1 MLPRSSEE
9 VERKI
14 LYVEYSLSGPELYLK
29 FEEMPPLAE
38 VIEAPHMHRSMPS
51 FTQHVQ
57 GTSQAEKK
65 EYYRPKGLNIE
76 QYRTK

>member
-51 FTQHVQ
+51 FT
-57 GTSQAEKK
+57 
-65 EYYRPKGLNIE
+65 
-76 QYRTK
+76 